1 MILTT
6 FFTLLSDPSK
16 WVWPRLA
23 KNLNCKYNYLIPRIQ
38 LSRKNWVGRSLG
50 LNKWGLRRKI
60 ARFFEFRH
68 LMSHR
73 GKGVPHIGK
82 FCIPNN
88 SLWFVLSFK
97 PLNGVL
103 APPSCEKT
111 QFFFQNFQLQ
121 SALTPEFATRW
132 EVPPIWACSAW
143 RVLSEYHSHTPGS
156 FLELDPLPPWTK
168 FQGVNQIIKFPTV

>member
-1 MILTT
+1 MIFWKNSYRRWKFGTFPWKWIRITRFAIASFIIMAKNISLWKSVVLYNMINNIIIYLDTSRRFWNFSMILTT
-6 FFTLLSDPSK
+6 FFTLLFDPSK

-60 ARFFEFRH
+60 ARFFEFRN

-88 SLWFVLSFK
+88 SLWFVY
-97 PLNGVL
+97 
-103 APPSCEKT
+103 
-111 QFFFQNFQLQ
+111 QNII
-121 SALTPEFATRW
+121 
-132 EVPPIWACSAW
+132 VI
-143 RVLSEYHSHTPGS
+143 H
-156 FLELDPLPPWTK
+156 LDHFW
-168 FQGVNQIIKFPTV
+168 N

>member
-23 KNLNCKYNYLIPRIQ
+23 KNLNCKYNYLIPGIQ

-73 GKGVPHIGK
+73 GKGVPYIGK

-121 SALTPEFATRW
+121 TPLTRKILLTQRNDLYRRVPLVEYYQNPQTRVHLFFW
-132 EVPPIWACSAW
+132 INTHPHP
-143 RVLSEYHSHTPGS
+143 RVSGS
-156 FLELDPLPPWTK
+156 VHHID
-168 FQGVNQIIKFPTV
+168 

>member
-121 SALTPEFATRW
+121 TPLTPEFATRW
-132 EVPPIWACSAW
+132 EVPPIWACSAR
-143 RVLSEYHSHTPGS
+143 RVLSEYHSRTPGS
-156 FLELDPLPPWTK
+156 FLEFDPPWTD
-168 FQGVNQIIKFPTV
+168 FQGV

>member
-6 FFTLLSDPSK
+6 FFTLLFDPSK

-111 QFFFQNFQLQ
+111 QICF
-121 SALTPEFATRW
+121 S
-132 EVPPIWACSAW
+132 
-143 RVLSEYHSHTPGS
+143 
-156 FLELDPLPPWTK
+156 
-168 FQGVNQIIKFPTV
+168 KFPTSKCPNSRICHSLRGPTYMSVFSSTSTIRIS